1 MIVPVHR
8 DFEDYAC
15 QLRDRLRAEGIFVD
29 VDLTRRTMKKSI
41 REAQV
46 VGKYN
51 YICVVGRDEMEKD
64 VVSARARIKRR
75 RCAVSPQLIS

>member
-41 REAQV
+41 RRPRLL
-46 VGKYN
+46 GN
-51 YICVVGRDEMEKD
+51 MTICVSGVMRWRR
-64 VVSARARIKRR
+64 VVSARALSRSGD
-75 RCAVSPQLIS
+75 AQYPHMIS

>member
-64 VVSARARIKRR
+64 VSVCPRTRSRDGDARYPH
-75 RCAVSPQLIS
+75 S